1 MQNCLSACYN
11 SRTCLSN
18 QESSQICP
26 VVSVWLSYFY
36 LVLSLCF
43 SPAVLSSLRLLSTS
57 TSILS
62 DPSLVPEQ
70 AVQAVT
76 HGHSSHSYS
85 QWQHTL
91 SKPHPIRTLVPQLQP
106 MTAHTL
112 KTTANH
118 TTHMHIQSEHS
129 SHSYSQWQHTLS
141 KPHPIRTLVPQLQ
154 PMTAHALKTTSNQNT
169 RPTATA
175 NDSTRSQNHIQ
186 SEHSSHSY
194 SQWQHKLSKPHPIR
208 TFIPQL
214 QPMTAH
220 ALKNTANHTTHM
232 HIQSEHLSHSCSQ
245 WQHTLSKPHPIRT
258 LVPQLQPMTAHAL
271 KTTSNQNTRPTAT
284 ANDSTRSQNHIQSEH
299 SSHSYSQWQHKLS
312 KPHPIRT
319 FIPQLQPMTAHAL
332 KTTSN
337 QNIHPT
343 ATANDSTRSQ
353 NHIQSEHSSHS
364 YSQWQ
369 HTLSKP
375 HPIRTFIP
383 QLKPMTAHALKTTSN
398 QNIHPT
404 ATAND
409 STRSQNHI
417 QSGHSSHSYSQW
429 QHTLSKPHPIRTFIP
444 QLQPMTA
451 HALKTTANHTTH
463 MHIQSEHS
471 SHSYSQWQHTLSKP
485 HPIRTFIPQLQPMT
499 AHALKTTSNQNIH
512 PTATAND
519 STRSQNHI
527 QLKLWVQYIRFSSL
541 QSI

>member
-1 MQNCLSACYN
+1 MFLSSC
-11 SRTCLSN
+11 
-18 QESSQICP
+18 
-26 VVSVWLSYFY
+26 
-36 LVLSLCF
+36 
-43 SPAVLSSLRLLSTS
+43 LSSLRLLSTS

-91 SKPHPIRTLVPQLQP
+91 SKPQPITRPTC
-106 MTAHTL
+106 
-112 KTTANH
+112 
-118 TTHMHIQSEHS
+118 IQSEHS

-141 KPHPIRTLVPQLQ
+141 KPHPIRTFIPQLQ
-154 PMTAHALKTTSNQNT
+154 PMTAHALIKTTSNQNIH
-169 RPTATA
+169 PTATA

-194 SQWQHKLSKPHPIR
+194 SQWQHTLSSKLHPIR

-214 QPMTAH
+214 
-220 ALKNTANHTTHM
+220 
-232 HIQSEHLSHSCSQ
+232 E
-245 WQHTLSKPHPIRT
+245 
-258 LVPQLQPMTAHAL
+258 PMTAHAL
-271 KTTSNQNTRPTAT
+271 KTTSNQNIHPTAT

-299 SSHSYSQWQHKLS
+299 SSHSYSQWQHTLS

-383 QLKPMTAHALKTTSN
+383 QLQPMTAHALKTTSN

-409 STRSQNHI
+409 STRSQNHIQSEHSSHSYSQWQHTLSKPHPIRTLVPQLQPMTAHALKTTSNQDIHPTATANDSTRSQNHIQSEHSSHSYSQWQHTLSKPHPIRTFIPQLQPMTAHALKNHI

-451 HALKTTANHTTH
+451 HALKTT
-463 MHIQSEHS
+463 
-471 SHSYSQWQHTLSKP
+471 
-485 HPIRTFIPQLQPMT
+485 
-499 AHALKTTSNQNIH
+499 SN
-512 PTATAND
+512 
-519 STRSQNHI
+519 
-527 QLKLWVQYIRFSSL
+527 
-541 QSI
+541 